1 MSSPAAVLS
10 PAIRA
15 VEELDG
21 LLALAGIEA
30 TRDPGAFYPQPVGIL
45 IGLPSMVG
53 RGLASRRFE
62 VPVLVVSGDPLSTPE
77 AADRLFSLADDVAL
91 ILATDAYRPSSF
103 RSSNNAEP
111 LPAVEL
117 TVTVTVTE
125 TPEED

>member
-1 MSSPAAVLS
+1 MSVPAAVLS

-21 LLALAGIEA
+21 LLALAGVEA
-30 TRDPGAFYPQPVGIL
+30 TRDPGAFYPQPTGIL
-45 IGLPSMVG
+45 IGLPAMVG

-62 VPVLVVSGDPLSTPE
+62 VSVLVVSGDPLSTPA

-91 ILATDAYRPSSF
+91 ILATDSYRPSSY
-103 RSSNNAEP
+103 RSGANAEP